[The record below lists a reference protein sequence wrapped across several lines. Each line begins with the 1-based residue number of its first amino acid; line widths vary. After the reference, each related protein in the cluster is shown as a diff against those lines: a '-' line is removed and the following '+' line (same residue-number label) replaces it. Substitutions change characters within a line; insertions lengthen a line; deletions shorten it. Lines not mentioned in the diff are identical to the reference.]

1 MKLLISA
8 LTLGFAVAA
17 ASQAQAHVCAD
28 GTHRSH
34 CVYHK
39 HVVHH
44 YHHHFHYVEAAP
56 PPPPPGVVYYPGY
69 RYYYPPTPAT
79 LFDVPP
85 EYRLPANQLQWLMN
99 QTGDRPYAQDTP
111 Y

>member
-1 MKLLISA
+1 MKLWISA
-8 LTLGFAVAA
+8 LTLGFAVAVA

-28 GTHRSH
+28 GTHHSH

-44 YHHHFHYVEAAP
+44 HMHHHWHYAEGVP
-56 PPPPPGVVYYPGY
+56 PRGVVYYPPY
-69 RYYYPPTPAT
+69 SYYYPPTPAT
-79 LFDVPP
+79 IFDVPP
-85 EYRLPANQLQWLMN
+85 EDRLPANQLQFLMN
-99 QTGDRPYAQDTP
+99 RLGDRPFADETP

>member
-8 LTLGFAVAA
+8 LTFGFAVAAA

-28 GTHRSH
+28 GSHHTH
-34 CVYHK
+34 CVYHR

-44 YHHHFHYVEAAP
+44 YHHHYHYAEEAP
-56 PPPPPGVVYYPGY
+56 PPGGVTYYPPY

-79 LFDVPP
+79 FFDIPP
-85 EYRLPANQLQWLMN
+85 EYRLPANTLQWQMN
-99 QTGDRPYAQDTP
+99 VLGDRPYAEDTP

>member
-8 LTLGFAVAA
+8 LTLGFALAGA

-28 GTHRSH
+28 GSHRTH
-34 CVYHK
+34 CVYHR

-44 YHHHFHYVEAAP
+44 QHHHFHYVEEAP
-56 PPPPPGVVYYPGY
+56 PRGVYYYPPY
-69 RYYYPPTPAT
+69 SYYYPPTPAT
-79 LFDVPP
+79 IFDIPP
-85 EYRLPANQLQWLMN
+85 EDRLPANQLQFKMN
-99 QTGDRPYAQDTP
+99 RLGDRPFADDTP